1 MAQREVTTGKPE
13 TLDEIIVQFYDAIL
27 DPGALLRALTEFDR
41 WIGSRLAHMVG
52 WDARTQSAPVNL
64 MTRAEYM
71 HAGEAYAQYYGKID
85 PRRAVVLHQPVG
97 RVFQCADYFDNRYVD
112 RSEFYQDLLIPN
124 GMRYILGGCVYRED
138 ALDIYLVFN
147 HAVGQPSFSTQQVQ
161 AVGRLMPHLQKTL
174 KLMLRSE
181 SLRAGIVAGEMA
193 LASMDQAIV
202 VLNPANEV
210 VFCNHSAEALFKAQR
225 ILRVS
230 GRRIESAS
238 FWNDTLSGAIGRVRE
253 SGKPESLPVGAGAG
267 AQQRYLTVLAL
278 PRALGT
284 GSGLTLASA
293 DIMIVV
299 TEAERSAAAS
309 ERQLSQLFGLT
320 AAEARL
326 AHGLAKG
333 LSIEEYANAC
343 GVTITTAR
351 NQLRAVLAKTGYRR
365 QQDLVR
371 ALAVLPAIAGPRVGE

>member
-1 MAQREVTTGKPE
+1 MAHREAKTGKPE

-27 DPGALLRALTEFDR
+27 DPGAMLHALTEFDH

-64 MTRAEYM
+64 MTRPEYM
-71 HAGEAYAQYYGKID
+71 HAGEAYAEYYGKID
-85 PRRAVVLHQPVG
+85 PRRAVVLNQPVG
-97 RVFQCADYFDNRYVD
+97 QVFQCADYFDNCYVD

-147 HAVGQPSFSTQQVQ
+147 HAVGQPSFSQQQVQ

-181 SLRAGIVAGEMA
+181 SLRAGIMAGEMA
-193 LASMDQAIV
+193 LESMDQAIV

-210 VFCNHSAEALFKAQR
+210 VFCNRSAEALFKAQR

-253 SGKPESLPVGAGAG
+253 SGKPESVPVGAGV
-267 AQQRYLTVLAL
+267 QTHYLTVLTL
-278 PRALGT
+278 PRALG
-284 GSGLTLASA
+284 GRGLALASA
-293 DIMIVV
+293 DIMILV
-299 TEAERSAAAS
+299 TEAERSAAVS

-326 AHGLAKG
+326 AHGLARG
-333 LSIEEYANAC
+333 LSLEEYANA
-343 GVTITTAR
+343 GNVTVTTVR
-351 NQLRAVLAKTGYRR
+351 NQLRAVLGKTGYRR

-371 ALAVLPAIAGPRVGE
+371 ALAVLPAIARMQARE

>member
-1 MAQREVTTGKPE
+1 MAHREVKTGKPE

-27 DPGALLRALTEFDR
+27 DPGALLRALTEFDH

-52 WDARTQSAPVNL
+52 WDAHGQSAPVNL

-71 HAGEAYAQYYGKID
+71 HAGEAYAEYYGKID
-85 PRRAVVLHQPVG
+85 PRRDLVLNLPVG
-97 RVFQCADYFDNRYVD
+97 HVIQCADYFDNKFVS

-147 HAVGQPSFSTQQVQ
+147 HAVGQPSFSPQQVQ

-193 LASMDQAIV
+193 LESMDQAIV

-210 VFCNHSAEALFKAQR
+210 VFCNGSAEALFKAQR

-230 GRRIESAS
+230 GRRVESAS

-253 SGKPESLPVGAGAG
+253 SGKPESVPVGAGA
-267 AQQRYLTVLAL
+267 QTRYLTVLAL

-284 GSGLTLASA
+284 GRGLTLASA

-309 ERQLSQLFGLT
+309 ERQLSQLFALT

-333 LSIEEYANAC
+333 LSLDEYANAC

-351 NQLRAVLAKTGYRR
+351 NQLRAVLGKTGYRR

-371 ALAVLPAIAGPRVGE
+371 ALALLPAIAATEARE

>member
-1 MAQREVTTGKPE
+1 MAQREVMTGKPE
-13 TLDEIIVQFYDAIL
+13 TLDEMIVRFYDAIL
-27 DPGALLRALTEFDR
+27 EPGALLRALTEFDR

-71 HAGEAYAQYYGKID
+71 HAGEAYAEYYGKID
-85 PRRAVVLHQPVG
+85 PRRAVVLNQPVG
-97 RVFQCADYFDNRYVD
+97 CVFQCADYFDNRYVD

-124 GMRYILGGCVYRED
+124 GMRYILGGCVFRED

-147 HAVGQPSFSTQQVQ
+147 HAVGQPSFSPQQAQ

-193 LASMDQAIV
+193 LEAMDQAIV
-202 VLNPANEV
+202 VLSPGNEV
-210 VFCNHSAEALFKAQR
+210 VFCNRSAEALFRAQH

-238 FWNDTLSGAIGRVRE
+238 FWSDALSGAIGRVRA
-253 SGKPESLPVGAGAG
+253 SGKPESVPVSAG
-267 AQQRYLTVLAL
+267 AQPRYLTVLAL

-320 AAEARL
+320 GAEARL

-333 LSIEEYANAC
+333 LSIEEYANAF
-343 GVTITTAR
+343 GVTVTTAR
-351 NQLRAVLAKTGYRR
+351 NQLRAVLSKTGYRR

-371 ALAVLPAIAGPRVGE
+371 ALSALPAIGGTSVRE

>member
-1 MAQREVTTGKPE
+1 MAHREAKTGKPE

-27 DPGALLRALTEFDR
+27 DPGAMLHALTEFDH

-64 MTRAEYM
+64 MTRPEYM
-71 HAGEAYAQYYGKID
+71 HAGEAYAEYYGKID
-85 PRRAVVLHQPVG
+85 PRRAVVLNQPVG
-97 RVFQCADYFDNRYVD
+97 QVFQCADYFDNCYVD

-147 HAVGQPSFSTQQVQ
+147 HAVGQPSFSQQQVQ

-193 LASMDQAIV
+193 LESMDQAIV

-210 VFCNHSAEALFKAQR
+210 VFCNRSAEALFKAQR

-253 SGKPESLPVGAGAG
+253 SGKPESVPVGAGV
-267 AQQRYLTVLAL
+267 QTHYLTVLTL
-278 PRALGT
+278 PRALG
-284 GSGLTLASA
+284 GRGLALASA
-293 DIMIVV
+293 DIMILV
-299 TEAERSAAAS
+299 TEAERSAAVS

-326 AHGLAKG
+326 AHGLARG
-333 LSIEEYANAC
+333 LSLEEYANA
-343 GVTITTAR
+343 GNVTVTTVR
-351 NQLRAVLAKTGYRR
+351 NQLRAVLGKTGYRR

-371 ALAVLPAIAGPRVGE
+371 ALAVLPAIARMQARE

>member
-1 MAQREVTTGKPE
+1 MATREVMTGKPE
-13 TLDEIIVQFYDAIL
+13 TLDEMIVRFYDAIL
-27 DPGALLRALTEFDR
+27 DPSALLRALTEFDH

-71 HAGEAYAQYYGKID
+71 HAGEAYAEYYGKID
-85 PRRAVVLHQPVG
+85 PRRAVVLNQPVG
-97 RVFQCADYFDNRYVD
+97 CVFRCADYFDNRYVD

-147 HAVGQPSFSTQQVQ
+147 HAVGQPSFSAQQVE

-193 LASMDQAIV
+193 LESMDQAIV

-210 VFCNHSAEALFKAQR
+210 VFCNRSAEALFKAR
-225 ILRVS
+225 RVLRVS
-230 GRRIESAS
+230 GRRVESAS
-238 FWNDTLSGAIGRVRE
+238 FWNDTLSGAMGRVRE
-253 SGKPESLPVGAGAG
+253 SGKPESVPVGVG
-267 AQQRYLTVLAL
+267 AQTRYLTVLAL
-278 PRALGT
+278 PRALGA
-284 GSGLTLASA
+284 GRGLTLASA
-293 DIMIVV
+293 DLMIVV

-333 LSIEEYANAC
+333 LSLDEYANAC

-351 NQLRAVLAKTGYRR
+351 NQLRAVLGKAGYRR

-371 ALAVLPAIAGPRVGE
+371 ALAGLPAIAGMQVRE

>member
-1 MAQREVTTGKPE
+1 MAQREVMTGKPE
-13 TLDEIIVQFYDAIL
+13 TLDEMIVRFYDAIL

-64 MTRAEYM
+64 MTRAEYL
-71 HAGEAYAQYYGKID
+71 HAGTAYADYYGKID
-85 PRRAVVLHQPVG
+85 PRRAVVLEQPVG
-97 RVFQCADYFDNRYVD
+97 SVFQCSEHFDNRYVD

-124 GMRYILGGCVYRED
+124 GMRYIIGGCVYRED

-147 HAVGQPSFSTQQVQ
+147 HAVGQPSFSAQQVQ
-161 AVGRLMPHLQKTL
+161 AVARLMPHLQKTL

-181 SLRAGIVAGEMA
+181 SLRAGLVAGEMA
-193 LASMDQAIV
+193 LESMDQAIV
-202 VLNPANEV
+202 VLNRANEV
-210 VFCNHSAEALFKAQR
+210 VFCNRSAEALFKAQR
-225 ILRVS
+225 ILRMS

-238 FWNDTLSGAIGRVRE
+238 FWNDTLSGTIGRVRE
-253 SGKPESLPVGAGAG
+253 SGKPESVPADTG
-267 AQQRYLTVLAL
+267 AQPRYLTVLAL

-284 GSGLTLASA
+284 GSGLALASA

-333 LSIEEYANAC
+333 LSIDEYANAC
-343 GVTITTAR
+343 GVTVTTAR
-351 NQLRAVLAKTGYRR
+351 NQLRAVLGKTGYRR

-371 ALAVLPAIAGPRVGE
+371 ALAVLPAITGMHVRG

>member
-1 MAQREVTTGKPE
+1 MARREVMIGKQE
-13 TLDEIIVQFYDAIL
+13 TLDEMIVRFYDAVL
-27 DPGALLRALTEFDR
+27 DPGALLGALTDFDR

-71 HAGEAYAQYYGKID
+71 HAGAAYADYYGKID
-85 PRRAVVLHQPVG
+85 PRRAVVLNQPVG
-97 RVFQCADYFDNRYVD
+97 CLFQCADYFDNRYVD
-112 RSEFYQDLLIPN
+112 RSEFYQELLIPN

-138 ALDIYLVFN
+138 TLDIYLVFN
-147 HAVGQPSFSTQQVQ
+147 HAVGQPSFSAQQTQ

-193 LASMDQAIV
+193 LESMDQAIV

-210 VFCNHSAEALFKAQR
+210 VFCNRNAEALFKTQR

-230 GRRIESAS
+230 GRRVESAS

-253 SGKPESLPVGAGAG
+253 SGKPESVPVGAGAQ
-267 AQQRYLTVLAL
+267 AHFLTVLAL
-278 PRALGT
+278 PRALG
-284 GSGLTLASA
+284 GGNGLTFASA

-333 LSIEEYANAC
+333 LSIEEYAKAC
-343 GVTITTAR
+343 GVTVTTAR
-351 NQLRAVLAKTGYRR
+351 NQLRAVLGKTGYRR

-371 ALAVLPAIAGPRVGE
+371 ALAGLPAIAGTRVRE